1 MSTNPLND
9 IDAVL
14 DGFVNHLKND
24 QFISNTQAQVLRFDS
39 VSTFK
44 DAEDAARLTPG
55 FAYVVGA
62 ESTTHDAMGAEIP
75 PFLRFRVFVSCLH
88 SGLFTTEIAPLAAAK
103 LPGNVHFTKFLA
115 NGRQVSVFL
124 SSNAVDLMATIPC
137 MEYQLQFELI
147 IN

>member
-1 MSTNPLND
+1 MNTNPLND

-24 QFISNTQAQVLRFDS
+24 QFVSNTQAAILRFDS

-44 DAEDAARLTPG
+44 DAEDAARSSPG

-62 ESTTHDAMGAEIP
+62 ESTTHDFQGAQVP
-75 PFLRFRVFVSCLH
+75 PFLRFRCFVTCLH
-88 SGLFTTEIAPLAAAK
+88 SGLFTSEIAPLAAAK
-103 LPGNVHFTKFLA
+103 LPGNVHFTTFQA
-115 NGRQVSVFL
+115 NGREVSVFL
-124 SSNAVDLMATIPC
+124 SSNAVDLVATIPC